1 MEKLVDKIR
10 TDVDAFLVDAQNQME
25 KGNKSAGMRARKL
38 SLDLEKTLKEFR
50 KKSLETTKK

>member
-38 SLDLEKTLKEFR
+38 SLDSEKTLKEFR